1 MSESVKWNSAL
12 SFLLAMIGSAVGLGN
27 IWRYPYIAYSNGGGA
42 FLVPYII
49 SIIMMGIPLLFIEYG
64 AGFKFKAGISK
75 VLRTINKKYEYIA
88 WYIQLVP
95 FFIMTYYSCIVAWD
109 LIYIP
114 ASITKSW
121 GANPDNFFTNV
132 VLNNIDGFA
141 GLTSISLYVL
151 IALICI
157 WIIAWF
163 ISHKN
168 INDGLGKANKILI
181 PLLFVIMIFIVF
193 YSLSLPGAMIGV
205 SKFITSDWASVTKLD
220 IWLAAFGQIFFSLN
234 LGLTIVLAY
243 ASYLPDYVDIPRSAL
258 RVAIANCGFEV
269 FTAFGVFGILGYMSS
284 TSGIALNDL
293 VTQGTGLAFVAFP
306 QIFNV
311 MGVMGNIIGFLFF
324 LCILFAG
331 ITSTISLIEP
341 ISLSLTNKFGFDR
354 KHIVSIVCI
363 IGCLVS
369 LIYSTSCGSSIIG
382 IFDGFLSQFGLLL
395 NGLLEIIIIGWIYG
409 ADNLLDALNKNA
421 TILHLGTAWKFMV
434 KYVIPIILIVLWIS
448 GMKELLTS
456 GDAFA
461 LTMQSILIAALIIIP
476 AILTKLP
483 AKVDDF

>member
-1 MSESVKWNSAL
+1 MSESVKWNSTL

-27 IWRYPYIAYSNGGGA
+27 IWRYPYIAYTNGGGA
-42 FLVPYII
+42 FLIPYII
-49 SIIMMGIPLLFIEYG
+49 SILLMGLPLLFIEYG
-64 AGFKFKAGISK
+64 AGYKFKAGITK
-75 VLRTINKKYEYIA
+75 VFRKINEKYEYLA

-109 LIYIP
+109 LLYIP

-121 GANPDNFFTNV
+121 GSNPDNFFTNV
-132 VLNNIDGFA
+132 ILNNIDGFS
-141 GLTSISLYVL
+141 GFTSISLYVL

-157 WIIAWF
+157 WVIAWF

-168 INDGLGKANKILI
+168 INDGLAKANKILI

-193 YSLSLPGAMIGV
+193 YALNLPGSMIGV
-205 SKFITSDWASVTKLD
+205 NQFITPDWTSITKLD

-243 ASYLPDYVDIPRSAL
+243 ASYLPDDVDIPRSAL
-258 RVAIANCGFEV
+258 RVAVANCGFEV

-284 TSGIALNDL
+284 TSGIALNEL

-306 QIFNV
+306 QVFNT
-311 MGVMGNIIGFLFF
+311 MGIMGNIIGFLFF

-341 ISLSLTNKFGFDR
+341 VTLSITNKFGSDR
-354 KHIVSIVCI
+354 RHIVSLVCI
-363 IGCLVS
+363 VGCAVS
-369 LIYSTSCGSSIIG
+369 LIYCTSCGSTIIG
-382 IFDGFLSQFGLLL
+382 LFDGFLSQFGLLL
-395 NGLLEIIIIGWIYG
+395 NALLEIIIIGWIYG
-409 ADNLLDALNKNA
+409 VDNLMDDLNRNA
-421 TILHLGTAWKFMV
+421 TILRLGNEWKFMI
-434 KYVIPIILIVLWIS
+434 KYLIPAILTVLWLS
-448 GMKELLTS
+448 GMKELITS

-461 LTMQSILIAALIIIP
+461 LTVQSILIALLIILP

-483 AKVDDF
+483 AKVDDY